1 MTEPL
6 LAIENLTTEYT
17 TDHGVVRA
25 VNGLDLCVEAGG
37 VVGVIGESGC
47 GKTTTVLSILRLLGN
62 GGRIVSGSINF
73 DGRDLLTLS
82 QAEMRRVRGGEIA
95 AVFQD
100 VSGAL
105 NPVFTVGEQIA
116 EALRVQRGLGRRA
129 AWRQAGELL
138 AQVGMP
144 EAHKRLG
151 EYPHQYSGG
160 MRQRVMLAMAIAGRP
175 KLLLADEPTV
185 ALDPP
190 VQVQILNLIEQ
201 LKEELGMTVLLVTH
215 DLAVA
220 AALCDE
226 LAVMYAGSIVEQAPV
241 KTLLDAPR
249 HPYTQALL
257 AGGG

>member
-1 MTEPL
+1 MQSL
-6 LAIENLTTEYT
+6 LAIENLTIEYATE
-17 TDHGVVRA
+17 HRVVRA
-25 VNGLDLCVEAGG
+25 VDGLDLCVETGQ

-47 GKTTTVLSILRLLGN
+47 GKTTTVLSILRLIGN

-82 QAEMRRVRGGEIA
+82 QAEMREVRGGQIA

-100 VSGAL
+100 ASGAL
-105 NPVFTVGEQIA
+105 NPVFTIGEQIA
-116 EALRVQRGLGRRA
+116 ESLRVQRGLGRRA
-129 AWRQAGELL
+129 AWQQAGELL

-144 EAHKRLG
+144 EPHKRLR

-160 MRQRVMLAMAIAGRP
+160 MRQRAMLAIAIAGQP

-201 LKEELGMTVLLVTH
+201 LKDELGMTVLLVTH

-220 AALCDE
+220 VAICDE

-241 KTLLDAPR
+241 AALLGDPH